1 MSSSPNFNIIPTET
15 FKKQVKKLVKKY
27 PSLKNELYELS
38 GLLRDNPSKGI
49 PLGNNVFKIRIAIK
63 SKKSGKS
70 SGARVITYVMT
81 LEKEIYFLT
90 IYDKSTLGNISD
102 KQIES
107 ILSKIHK

>member
-1 MSSSPNFNIIPTET
+1 MSSSQSFNIIPTET
-15 FKKQVKKLVKKY
+15 FKKQAKKLVKKY
-27 PSLKNELYELS
+27 PSLKNELYDLS
-38 GLLRDNPSKGI
+38 GFLKDHPTKGI

-81 LEKEIYFLT
+81 LEREIYLLT
-90 IYDKSTLGNISD
+90 IYDKSTLDNISD

-107 ILSKIHK
+107 ILREIQK